1 MKGARARDAER
12 RRRTGSARYDHRAMP
27 PRRSRPTIADVALR
41 AGVSR
46 AAVSFAM
53 NGRPGVGDET
63 RARILRAAEELGWRP
78 SAPARALTQAR
89 AGAVGLVL
97 VRESDHL
104 ELDDFF
110 VRFLAGVERALTA
123 RDYALLLR
131 VVSPEA
137 RDDLDAYR
145 RLITS
150 ARIDGMLVT
159 DIVLDDARFDL
170 LAETGLPAVI
180 AGRPWGDCQFPV
192 VETEHAR
199 GMSMLV
205 NHLTGIGHTAVA
217 FVGGDPAYEYVATR
231 RWVWMET
238 MRKAGL
244 EPGLSASV
252 FPEDPAARAATT
264 RLLQASPRPTA
275 IVYTSDLLALA
286 GLGVAH
292 ELGFTVPG
300 DISIAG
306 FDDSPL
312 ASLSS
317 PPLTT
322 VRMDYAGFGEAAA
335 SALLAQIEGAEAPRV
350 ELAPPELIVRGS
362 TGAAPLPRVSR
373 GDGTAT
379 SS

>member
-1 MKGARARDAER
+1 
-12 RRRTGSARYDHRAMP
+12 MP
-27 PRRSRPTIADVALR
+27 TRRSRPTIADVAER
-41 AGVSR
+41 VGVSR
-46 AAVSFAM
+46 AAVSFAV
-53 NGRPGVGDET
+53 NGRPGVGEAT

-110 VRFLAGVERALTA
+110 VRFLAGVERTLMAH
-123 RDYALLLR
+123 DYALLLQ

-137 RDDLDAYR
+137 RDDLDTYR
-145 RLITS
+145 RLVTS
-150 ARIDGMLVT
+150 ARIDGMLLT
-159 DIVLDDARFDL
+159 DIVLDDARIEL
-170 LAETGLPAVI
+170 LSETGLPAVI
-180 AGRPWGDCQFPV
+180 AGRPWGDCPFPV

-199 GMSMLV
+199 GMAALV
-205 NHLTGIGHTAVA
+205 EHLTGTGHTAVA

-238 MRKAGL
+238 MRNAGL

-252 FPEDPAARAATT
+252 VPEDAAGRAATA
-264 RLLQASPRPTA
+264 RLLRASPRPTA
-275 IVYTSDLLALA
+275 IAYTSDLLALA

-292 ELGFTVPG
+292 ELGLAVPG
-300 DISIAG
+300 DVSIAG

-322 VRMDYAGFGEAAA
+322 VRVDYAGFGEAAA
-335 SALLAQIEGAEAPRV
+335 GVLLAEIEGTERPRF
-350 ELAPPELIVRGS
+350 EPAQPELIVRGS
-362 TGAAPLPRVSR
+362 TGAAP
-373 GDGTAT
+373 A
-379 SS
+379 SSLGR